1 MEQEIELFTK
11 PEEVIQ
17 WIQKSGLSFDFSVED
32 AEILL
37 GYLEGH
43 DYTIGQDK
51 EGTLYRTD
59 IAEVQGET
67 EVYSIVL
74 QDLKRNL

>member
-43 DYTIGQDK
+43 GMSTK
-51 EGTLYRTD
+51 T
-59 IAEVQGET
+59 
-67 EVYSIVL
+67 
-74 QDLKRNL
+74 